1 LPEFGAQAL
10 DSLRQ
15 PLETGEVVV
24 ARANAHVRYPACVQL
39 VAAMNPCRCGV
50 GGLGRGACG
59 KAPRCQ
65 QAYQGRL
72 SGPLLDRIDITVEVP
87 PVTAADMSLPPPAE
101 GSQAVATRVAAAR
114 ELAQGRADGA
124 GRGATGLNAR
134 AEGAW
139 LEAIAALDD
148 PAKALLANAAEATS
162 LTARGWTRTLRLA
175 RTIADLDH
183 SASVRRVHVA
193 EALIYR
199 RVGPGSEGISAP
211 RSSAFSIRR

>member
-1 LPEFGAQAL
+1 MPEFSAQAL

-15 PLETGEVVV
+15 PLETAEVTV
-24 ARANAHVRYPACVQL
+24 ARANAHVRYPARVQL

-65 QAYQGRL
+65 QAYQGRV
-72 SGPLLDRIDITVEVP
+72 SGPLLDRIDLTVDVP
-87 PVTAADMSLPPPAE
+87 PVTAADLSLPPPAE
-101 GSQAVATRVAAAR
+101 GTAEVAARVAAAR
-114 ELAQGRADGA
+114 DTQAARAEAA
-124 GRGATGLNAR
+124 GNGATALNAR

-139 LEAIAALDD
+139 LETIAALDA
-148 PAKALLANAAEATS
+148 PAKALLARAAEAST

-175 RTIADLDH
+175 RTIADLEGAD
-183 SASVRRVHVA
+183 AVRRVHVA

-199 RVGPGSEGISAP
+199 RIGPGSEGVGEARMSVYGL
-211 RSSAFSIRR
+211 